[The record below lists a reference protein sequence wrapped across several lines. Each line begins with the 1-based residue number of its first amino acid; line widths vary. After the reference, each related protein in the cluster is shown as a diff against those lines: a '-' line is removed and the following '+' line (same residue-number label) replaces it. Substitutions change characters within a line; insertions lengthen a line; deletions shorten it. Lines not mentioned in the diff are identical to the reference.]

1 MTSAISLR
9 QQLLRW
15 LLILLLPLLLAGVI
29 GAYAAAAHIADL
41 AYDRSLFRAALAQP
55 AQHFG
60 SVNAGQAEIENGQV
74 VIFILQHVLCLLA
87 VAGTVHG
94 ITGLCERTDEAVRQR
109 GIVFDNQDAH
119 ERSA

>member
-41 AYDRSLFRAALAQP
+41 AYDRSLFRAALALADEVVVQSGKASIELP
-55 AQHFG
+55 EVAQNLIAYDKDDYIYYRVTAPG
-60 SVNAGQAEIENGQV
+60 CAA
-74 VIFILQHVLCLLA
+74 A
-87 VAGTVHG
+87 AP
-94 ITGLCERTDEAVRQR
+94 VRPGRQ
-109 GIVFDNQDAH
+109 
-119 ERSA
+119 